1 MNYIFHPSMFLSG
14 KPVTFSVDL
23 TQVQHNEDGSVVVG
37 DPNSSMCFNGDF
49 LLELLTK
56 KSDNK

>member
-1 MNYIFHPSMFLSG
+1 MNYPFHPSMLLSG

-23 TQVQHNEDGSVVVG
+23 TQVQYNDDGSVVVG
-37 DPNSSMCFNGDF
+37 DPTSSVCFNGDF

-56 KSDNK
+56 KSNNK